1 MSIIGISLFYFLII
15 LVTALQSATAYIY
28 FSEFFS
34 FRLEKKLFLTITFF
48 YMIAIK
54 FLPQEILVR
63 IVLLLIFLFILT
75 AVALFGSIEK
85 KVYHVVSFTFS
96 LTLCEL
102 TFSTLNGEVGMNI
115 RTEYLKWIAV
125 YFLINILF
133 FLLLIAII
141 KVLIYFR
148 EKNSEGLTD
157 KEYLLLS
164 IIPLAS
170 LIIIYVSAD
179 MPFLPKI
186 ISCVCLIFINL
197 SYIVIY
203 DRIAKKNYE
212 IHRFSVIEVQN
223 HYYQERIKNQ
233 QELIRMRHDLKNIL
247 ITIDSFILKNDVQA
261 VKKQLSALL
270 ETKALCH
277 DEFTG
282 CVAVDS
288 ILNVKIQKIK
298 ESDIVYNLNIQIP
311 SDLRIK
317 DDSVLD
323 VSAILGNLF
332 DNAIEA
338 VLRLGKDK
346 ERKIDIVIQYN
357 NGKLIFN
364 LQNTSNQLSTD
375 FSHILIRSEKGEER
389 YGIGISSIKERVD
402 RLKGYYD
409 FGYGGGQYTALIVL
423 PIENSKF

>member
-1 MSIIGISLFYFLII
+1 MSITEIILFYFMLILI
-15 LVTALQSATAYIY
+15 TVVQSITAYIY

-34 FRLEKKLFLTITFF
+34 FRFKRKLFITVIFF
-48 YMIAIK
+48 YMFAIK
-54 FLPQEILVR
+54 FLPQEILAR
-63 IVLLLIFLFILT
+63 IVLMLIFLFILAA
-75 AVALFGSIEK
+75 AVLLGSIEK
-85 KVYHVVSFTFS
+85 KIYHVVSFTFS

-102 TFSTLNGEVGMNI
+102 TFSTINGTAGTDI
-115 RTEYLKWIAV
+115 QTEDLKWLAV

-133 FLLLIAII
+133 FLLFIVII
-141 KVLIYFR
+141 KVLTFLR
-148 EKNSEGLTD
+148 DKNSEELTD

-170 LIIIYVSAD
+170 LIIICISAE
-179 MPFLPKI
+179 MSFLPKI
-186 ISCVCLIFINL
+186 INCFCLISINL

-203 DRIAKKNYE
+203 DRISKKNYK
-212 IHRFSVIEVQN
+212 IHRFLAIEEQN

-233 QELIRMRHDLKNIL
+233 QELTRMRHDLKNIL

-282 CVAVDS
+282 CVAIDS

-298 ESDIVYNLNIQIP
+298 ECDIIYTLNMQIP
-311 SDLRIK
+311 SDLKIK
-317 DDSVLD
+317 DNSVLD
-323 VSAILGNLF
+323 VSAILGNLL

-338 VLRLGKDK
+338 VLRLEKNREK
-346 ERKIDIVIQYN
+346 KIDIAIRYD

-364 LQNTSNQLSTD
+364 LKNTSKQLVTN
-375 FSHILIRSEKGEER
+375 FSHPRIRSEKGEER

-409 FGYGGGQYTALIVL
+409 FRYQGGQYTALIVL
-423 PIENSKF
+423 PI

>member
-1 MSIIGISLFYFLII
+1 MSIIEIILFYFMLILI
-15 LVTALQSATAYIY
+15 TVVQSATAYIY
-28 FSEFFS
+28 FLEFFT
-34 FRLEKKLFLTITFF
+34 FRLKRKLFIAVIFF
-48 YMIAIK
+48 YMFAIK

-75 AVALFGSIEK
+75 ATVLFGSIEK
-85 KVYHVVSFTFS
+85 KIYHVVSFTFS

-102 TFSTLNGEVGMNI
+102 TFSTLNGEAGMDI
-115 RTEYLKWIAV
+115 QTEYLKWLAV

-141 KVLIYFR
+141 KVLTFFR

-170 LIIIYVSAD
+170 LIIICVSAD
-179 MPFLPKI
+179 MPFIPKI
-186 ISCVCLIFINL
+186 INCVCLISINL

-203 DRIAKKNYE
+203 DRISKKNYE
-212 IHRFSVIEVQN
+212 IHRFLVIEEQN

-233 QELIRMRHDLKNIL
+233 QELTRMRHDLKNIL

-270 ETKALCH
+270 ETRVLCH

-282 CVAVDS
+282 CVAIDS

-298 ESDIVYNLNIQIP
+298 ECGIIYTLNMQIP
-311 SDLRIK
+311 SDLKIK
-317 DDSVLD
+317 DNSVLD
-323 VSAILGNLF
+323 VSAILGNLL

-338 VLRLGKDK
+338 VLRLEKDR

-364 LQNTSNQLSTD
+364 LKNTSRQLVTN
-375 FSHILIRSEKGEER
+375 FSHPLIKSEKGEER

-409 FGYGGGQYTALIVL
+409 FGYQEGQYTALIVL
-423 PIENSKF
+423 PI

>member
-1 MSIIGISLFYFLII
+1 MSIIEISLFYFLVI
-15 LVTALQSATAYIY
+15 LITILQSATAYIY
-28 FSEFFS
+28 FTGFFS
-34 FRLEKKLFLTITFF
+34 FRLGKRLFLALTFF
-48 YMIAIK
+48 YMLAVK
-54 FLPQEILVR
+54 FLPGEILVR
-63 IVLLLIFLFILT
+63 IVMLLIFLFILT
-75 AVALFGSIEK
+75 AMALFGSLEK
-85 KVYHVVSFTFS
+85 KVYHVLSFTFS

-102 TFSTLNGEVGMNI
+102 TFSTLNGGDGMDI
-115 RTEYLKWIAV
+115 QTEYLKWMTV

-133 FLLLIAII
+133 CLFIIAII
-141 KVLIYFR
+141 KILMYFR
-148 EKNSEGLTD
+148 EENSEGLTD

-170 LIIIYVSAD
+170 LIIIYVLAD
-179 MPFLPKI
+179 MPYLPKI

-212 IHRFSVIEVQN
+212 IHRFSVIEEQN
-223 HYYQERIKNQ
+223 HYYQERITNQ
-233 QELIRMRHDLKNIL
+233 QELARMRHDLKNIL
-247 ITIDSFILKNDVQA
+247 ITIDSCILKNDVQA
-261 VKKQLSALL
+261 AKEQLSALL
-270 ETKALCH
+270 EIKALSH

-298 ESDIVYNLNIQIP
+298 ENSITYNLNLQIP
-311 SDLRIK
+311 SDLNIK
-317 DDSVLD
+317 DNSILD
-323 VSAILGNLF
+323 VSAILGNLL

-364 LQNTSNQLSTD
+364 IQNTSNQILTD
-375 FSHILIRSEKGEER
+375 FSHVLIWSEKGKER

-409 FGYGGGQYTALIVL
+409 FGYEGGQYTALIVI
-423 PIENSKF
+423 PIENS